1 MNRRNLLYATE
12 VRNQL
17 EATCR
22 KCKLIPTHNSNKKE
36 AFSPPPSTTKDAE
49 YVNVRK
55 CLLTGFYDNVARLQK
70 DNTYMT
76 LSTHQRAK
84 IHPSSGLSGKERP
97 ELLFYTEF
105 LSTGQNYLKQN
116 TVVEASWLQDVL
128 KHHIQK

>member
-1 MNRRNLLYATE
+1 MDYATK

-17 EATCR
+17 EETCR
-22 KCKLIPTHNSNKKE
+22 KCKLSPANNNSKE
-36 AFSPPPSTTKDAE
+36 AFSPPPPTTTTTNRDAE

-55 CLLTGFYDNVARLQK
+55 CLLSGFYDNVARLQK

-116 TVVEASWLQDVL
+116 TVVEASWLADVL
-128 KHHIQK
+128 KHHIQNK